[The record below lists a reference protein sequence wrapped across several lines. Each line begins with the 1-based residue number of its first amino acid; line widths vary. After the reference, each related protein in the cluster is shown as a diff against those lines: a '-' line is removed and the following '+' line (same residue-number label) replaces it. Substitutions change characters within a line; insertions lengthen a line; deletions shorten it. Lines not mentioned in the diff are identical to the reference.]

1 MPLKLLN
8 VTWCVT
14 PSHIIS
20 FVQHFLLDHAR
31 FARTLSKVWTHVM
44 IAMKFYPHI
53 SSISSRIRVSGLGV
67 GSYNGL
73 LVTPQVHH
81 ILALQ
86 GYSSE
91 MDQ

>member
-1 MPLKLLN
+1 MPLKSLN

-53 SSISSRIRVSGLGV
+53 LSISSPGFGL
-67 GSYNGL
+67 GSYNAL
-73 LVTPQVHH
+73 LVTPHVHH
-81 ILALQ
+81 ILVLQ